1 MSTARQI
8 TLYSETEYLDGEKNA
23 DIRHE
28 YIDGYIYA
36 MSGAKAAHNRIA
48 GNLFAE
54 LRAHLKGKPCQP
66 YTADMKVRIGSKY
79 FYPDVMVD
87 CSSLSDD
94 SYFTETPTLLVEV
107 LSRSTRRM
115 DETVKRAAY
124 TQIPTLQEYLLIEQ
138 DFVDIEIIRRAN
150 QWRSERYYLGD
161 SITLEA
167 VGLTLT
173 VEEIYDRVQ
182 NADMTEWLEQKA
194 REAQGQNGDQG

>member
-8 TLYSETEYLDGEKNA
+8 LLYTEAEYLEGEKNA

-28 YIDGYIYA
+28 YIDGRIYA

-48 GNLFAE
+48 GNIFAE
-54 LRAHLKGKPCQP
+54 LRSHLKGKPCQP

-87 CSSLSDD
+87 CSELPDE
-94 SYFTETPTLLVEV
+94 SYFTETPVLLVEV

-124 TQIPTLQEYLLIEQ
+124 MQIPTLQEYLLIEQ
-138 DFVDIEIIRRAN
+138 DFVEVTVMRRRE
-150 QWRSERYYLGD
+150 QWQPVCYYLGD
-161 SITLEA
+161 AFALESL
-167 VGLTLT
+167 GLTLT
-173 VEEIYDRVQ
+173 VADVYERVQ
-182 NADMTEWLEQKA
+182 NADVEAWLAKGA
-194 REAQGQNGDQG
+194 